1 MPCFAPALLLALT
14 AGPAHAAD
22 TPPADPTLAT
32 ESTTEVAP
40 QKTRNYLMEVN
51 FRGRY
56 LFLPDSLLDIWYET
70 HAGEANLERP
80 HVAAYSLGLEFVVRN
95 KQANGIFYA
104 EYLSS
109 LIKPGYWDDRDNP
122 PDYLDGSYIQ
132 PEFFGLV
139 MIGADY
145 AYELHATNWLSFM
158 FGAGIGVA
166 IKTGNLIEWEPGEPE
181 GTPNADNADQSCG
194 PDSPA
199 YERALTLDCANDGPV
214 RVPPVLPVLDVN
226 LGIRFNINDHA
237 SIRLDGGLHDLPYG
251 GAAVGIT
258 F

>member
-1 MPCFAPALLLALT
+1 MPCFAPALLLALLSS
-14 AGPAHAAD
+14 PARASD
-22 TPPADPTLAT
+22 TPVEPSLAT

-40 QKTRNYLMEVN
+40 RKTREYLMEVN

-70 HAGEANLERP
+70 HAGEGQRDRP
-80 HVAAYSLGLEFVVRN
+80 KVNAYSLGLEFVVRN

-122 PDYLDGSYIQ
+122 PEYDDGSYIQ

-158 FGAGIGVA
+158 FGAGLGVA

-181 GTPNADNADQSCG
+181 GTSGADNADQACG
-194 PDSPA
+194 PTAPA
-199 YERALTLDCANDGPV
+199 DERALTLDCADDGPV
-214 RVPPVLPVLDVN
+214 RVPPVLPILDVN
-226 LGIRFNINDHA
+226 LGVRFNINDHA
-237 SIRLDGGLHDLPYG
+237 SIRLEGGIHDLPYG
-251 GAAVGIT
+251 GGSVGIT

>member
-1 MPCFAPALLLALT
+1 MLALAPALFLSVFA
-14 AGPAHAAD
+14 APARAEEPD
-22 TPPADPTLAT
+22 EPTMAT
-32 ESTTEVAP
+32 EATTEVAP
-40 QKTRNYLMEVN
+40 QKTRQYLMEVN

-56 LFLPDSLLDIWYET
+56 LFVPDSILDIWYET
-70 HAGEANLERP
+70 HEGESIERP
-80 HVAAYSLGLEFVVRN
+80 KISAYSLGLDFVVRN

-122 PDYLDGSYIQ
+122 PDYLDGSYLE

-181 GTPNADNADQSCG
+181 GTPNADNADQACG

-199 YERALTLDCANDGPV
+199 YERALELGCADDGPV
-214 RVPPVLPVLDVN
+214 RVPTVLPILDVN
-226 LGIRFNINDHA
+226 LGVRFNINDHA
-237 SIRLDGGLHDLPYG
+237 GIRLEGGVHDLPYAG
-251 GAAVGIT
+251 GSVGIT